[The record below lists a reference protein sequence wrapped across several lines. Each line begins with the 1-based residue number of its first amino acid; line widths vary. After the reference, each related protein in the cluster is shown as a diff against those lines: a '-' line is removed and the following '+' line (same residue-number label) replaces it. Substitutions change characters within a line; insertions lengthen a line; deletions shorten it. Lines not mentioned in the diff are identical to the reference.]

1 MIRFYY
7 GSGSSY
13 SWRVQLALE
22 EKGLPYEP
30 VLLSFS
36 AGDHRKPEHLARS
49 PHGKVPALIDDG
61 VTLYESSAIVEYL
74 EDRYHAPA
82 LMPAEPAAR
91 ARVRIEEIEC
101 VLYFGEAFGAVAR
114 QAFFTPPERRDAA
127 ALEAARA
134 GVAGQ
139 LRTLETRASAQG
151 GEFIAGKAL
160 SRADLAWLPFV
171 EITARAGVDLDRSDI
186 PWLLAWR
193 ERMRARPSYPRSY
206 PPHWRERRQT

>member
-7 GSGSSY
+7 GSGSPY

-30 VLLSFS
+30 ILLSFEK
-36 AGDHRKPEHLARS
+36 GEHRRPEHLARS
-49 PHGKVPALIDDG
+49 PHGKVPALADDG
-61 VTLYESSAIVEYL
+61 VVLYESSAIAEYL
-74 EDRYHAPA
+74 EERYPDVPLLPPDAP
-82 LMPAEPAAR
+82 AR

-101 VLYFGEAFGAVAR
+101 VLYFGEAFRPLAR

-127 ALEAARA
+127 ALEAAREEVRRQLRALEARAA
-134 GVAGQ
+134 GHGGAWVAG
-139 LRTLETRASAQG
+139 A
-151 GEFIAGKAL
+151 AL

-171 EITARAGVDLDRSDI
+171 EIAARAGADLAPDT

-193 ERMRARPSYPRSY
+193 ERLRARPSWERSY
-206 PPHWRERRQT
+206 PPHWRRR